1 MMKAKV
7 DCISCVFNQALRTA
21 KASGADDETIKQILF
36 ESSKLIY
43 KINLDLTPPEIVI
56 PFYETV
62 EKVTRNSDPSKKAKI
77 EHINKALS
85 IYHRIHELV
94 RKTKDPLKDA
104 VRLSIIGNSP
114 DPGSTKDSI
123 DIEQEFSASPISEFF
138 K

>member
-7 DCISCVFNQALRTA
+7 DRISCVFNQALRTT
-21 KASGADDETIKQILF
+21 KASGADYETIKQILF
-36 ESSKLIY
+36 ESSKLVH
-43 KINLDLTPPEIVI
+43 KINLDLTLPEIAI

-62 EKVTRNSDPSKKAKI
+62 EKVTGNSDPYKKAKI

-85 IYHRIHELV
+85 IYHGMHELV

-114 DPGSTKDSI
+114 DLRSTKNSI
-123 DIEQEFSASPISEFF
+123 DVEQELGASPNVEIF
-138 K
+138 